1 MIESVP
7 ESVQGP
13 FCSWLYFLDTPTFPH
28 LWTKRLYFANLPTF
42 FVGKYSR
49 RNVASLLQWPFR
61 KFYCRLSLTS
71 SCGIFNL
78 GPRFW
83 GFQELLPSVSLFEQI
98 FVRLRKFQKK
108 NFLRTSRLKFNL
120 KMKIFLLVF
129 TIISLLYDYLSE
141 IKFRIENFAWRL
153 RGWVNFNLPLL
164 IFIINSLLL

>member
-1 MIESVP
+1 MVENVP

-13 FCSWLYFLDTPTFPH
+13 FCSWLNFLDTPTFPH
-28 LWTKRLYFANLPTF
+28 LWPKQLYFSNLPTF

-83 GFQELLPSVSLFEQI
+83 GFQELLSSVSLFEQI
-98 FVRLRKFQKK
+98 FVRSRKFRKK
-108 NFLRTSRLKFNL
+108 NFSRTSRLKFNL
-120 KMKIFLLVF
+120 KIFLLVF
-129 TIISLLYDYLSE
+129 IVISLLLWLS
-141 IKFRIENFAWRL
+141 FRDKIPYWKFAWRL
-153 RGWVNFNLPLL
+153 RGWFNCNPSLL
-164 IFIINSLLL
+164 IFIVNSLLL